1 MKDVEPAK
9 LSLKSRFR
17 FRYHKGIKCFTKC
30 CSNINI
36 LLTPYDVVR
45 MKNRLGMS
53 SEEFLDSYT
62 YMEIDD
68 KSKQP
73 LLKMKM
79 RNDDKKSCPFV
90 TDAGCTIYSDRP
102 ANCRYYPIGQGT
114 LRKVGEEGP

>member
-1 MKDVEPAK
+1 
-9 LSLKSRFR
+9 
-17 FRYHKGIKCFTKC
+17 
-30 CSNINI
+30 
-36 LLTPYDVVR
+36 
-45 MKNRLGMS
+45 MS

-90 TDAGCTIYSDRP
+90 TDEGCNIYSDRP

-114 LRKVGEEGP
+114 LRKVGEEGPMNSGLNT